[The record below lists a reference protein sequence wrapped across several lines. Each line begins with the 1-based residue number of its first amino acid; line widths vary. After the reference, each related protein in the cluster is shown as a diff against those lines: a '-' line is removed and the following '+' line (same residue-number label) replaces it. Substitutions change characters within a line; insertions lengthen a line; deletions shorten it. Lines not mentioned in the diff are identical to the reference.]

1 MCSVVLHRCPFVAA
15 CLACQHPASIE
26 LAFWFA
32 DDAYERLSPDGL
44 SLNGSGGSEGWL
56 EHHVRKMCKALR
68 PEVGLT
74 WQ

>member
-1 MCSVVLHRCPFVAA
+1 MCSAEMHRCPLLAR
-15 CLACQHPASIE
+15 CLARPHPAPIE
-26 LAFWFA
+26 LAVLFA
-32 DDAYERLSPDGL
+32 DDPYERLSPDGL

-74 WQ
+74 